1 MATVTAQWWQML
13 FHHGCNLACSSFFV
27 FVFYQQISASFV
39 DLSIPDLALGIAC
52 LVFAVFMLFRPYAF
66 ETRTDVFALV
76 ICGLC
81 KTYYWLF
88 DLTTPGDDLKFF
100 FGSGLIVFATFTWIA
115 SVFWLG
121 KSFSILPAL
130 RDLRTTGPYR
140 FVRHP
145 IYLSYVIMDFGFLL
159 SYPSLRNCVVVALAL
174 GLYTIRISMEEKLLG
189 NLEAYGEY
197 RLRTRFRLIPFVY

>member
-1 MATVTAQWWQML
+1 MTTEWWRVL

-27 FVFYQQISASFV
+27 FVFYQQITASFADSSV
-39 DLSIPDLALGIAC
+39 PDLVLGIAC
-52 LVFAVFMLFRPYAF
+52 LAFAVVMLFRPYAT
-66 ETRTDVFALV
+66 EARHDAFALL

-88 DLTTPGDDLKFF
+88 DLTTPGDDVKLL
-100 FGSGLIVFATFTWIA
+100 FGSGLIVLATFVWIA
-115 SVFWLG
+115 SVLWLG

-145 IYLSYVIMDFGFLL
+145 IYLSYLLIDTGFLL
-159 SYPSLRNCVVVALAL
+159 SYPSLLNCAVVGLAV
-174 GLYTIRISMEEKLLG
+174 GLYMVRIDMEEKLLG
-189 NLEAYGEY
+189 SLEAYRAY
-197 RLRTRFRLIPFVY
+197 RRRTRFRLIPFVY